1 VVPANFATVSDST
14 WLPAGITRIE
24 TANVE
29 GLVELYR
36 HFRQVKFALM
46 AVRHVEVD
54 DPLCGISAFRA
65 VPQVARQR
73 GISLQYPFIRTFF
86 MNEACPYG
94 QVLSLAVVS
103 VRGFQFIE
111 VFRLDRLRT
120 ARDLFANGKLPMT
133 VAPEG
138 APMVTVKLSVPW
150 NGV

>member
-1 VVPANFATVSDST
+1 LPRSIHHVQPKLKFIPPAFNPLVLRIVQWFLPILLRFRIQP

-36 HFRQVKFALM
+36 HRQVKFAFL

-73 GISLQYPFIRTFF
+73 GISCSIQFILSF
-86 MNEACPYG
+86 MNEAYG
-94 QVLSLAVVS
+94 QVLSS
-103 VRGFQFIE
+103 VGCC
-111 VFRLDRLRT
+111 L
-120 ARDLFANGKLPMT
+120 G
-133 VAPEG
+133 
-138 APMVTVKLSVPW
+138 
-150 NGV
+150 